1 MMLFPILNNITL
13 MVTLSVVYV
22 LVGRYLDQ
30 SSKRVQILSGV
41 VFGAFVILGL
51 YNSVELEPGVIFD
64 GRSIILSVAGLFGG
78 PVVGIIAGVMA
89 LAYRLWIGG
98 SGVLMG
104 SLVIFESVF
113 LGIFFHYFI
122 QKKPKIPAF
131 LLYFIMGFLVHVL
144 MVVLII
150 TLPEGIRTHTFTNVF
165 IPVLVLYPIA
175 SFLVCVLFHTQG
187 RYLNL
192 VKELSESEGRF
203 KQLFDENH
211 MAFMVIDPD
220 TKQIKNAN
228 KAAAKYYGYS
238 VDELKSMKI
247 SQINTLE
254 QSELGFR
261 MSLAFENMQNR
272 FVMQHKLASGEIR
285 DVEVFSGPVD
295 YDGKTHL
302 YSIVSDVTERLK
314 IENKLKQSELSY
326 RELFNAVKDAIYI
339 QDRNG
344 VFLDVNDG
352 VVAMYGYPKEFYIG
366 KDPSALSAP
375 GKNDL
380 AELKK
385 SLDLAQEGHEVGFEF
400 WGKKKNGQIFPKYVR
415 IYKTKYFGN
424 DAFIAIGHDITHRKA
439 AQRELEES
447 RFNLNVLINVSDD
460 IILLLDVNGNI
471 LTYNKA
477 FSKSYGSAKDY
488 KGENLFTVL
497 SGSEAFEMEKYFKNV
512 IETRKP
518 ISFEGFAN
526 EKNWWIT
533 FYPILN
539 EKATVERIA
548 VYSQDITLQRRMF
561 NLQKN
566 LQVAEKSAQLK
577 QQFLSNM
584 SHEMRTPMN
593 GIIGMAE
600 LMASTPL
607 TETQSDYLATI
618 KESSSTLLSLINDI
632 LDLAKFESG
641 KMPLHLTNVSLK
653 DLETK
658 IIHLFRQSAN
668 TKGVQFE
675 IDITSDLPETLV
687 TDEKRLTQVLVNMIG
702 NALKFTTKGFVK
714 VKGEPVQRNNAGAR
728 LFKFTV
734 EDSGI
739 GIDEDFRGRIF
750 DEFAQL
756 DTSKTRK
763 YEGSGLGLAIS
774 KRIVELLG
782 GKIGVDS
789 VKGKGSKFWFT
800 IKPGDAAEAGQVKK
814 ESGPYYFEP
823 LGLNVLM
830 VEDKIINRKVASL
843 ILKNMGCHVD
853 TAENG
858 LIGVDM
864 VMKNTYDV
872 VLMDIQMPV
881 MDGITAVQAIRKSS
895 RKQPAIIGLSAEA
908 MHGDAEKYI
917 GMGMDD
923 YITKPIVPAVLYEKL
938 SAIKNE
944 SKG

>member
-1 MMLFPILNNITL
+1 MILFPVLNNITL
-13 MVTLSVVYV
+13 LVTLSVVYV

-30 SSKRVQILSGV
+30 SSKRVQILSGL
-41 VFGAFVILGL
+41 VFGSFVILGI
-51 YNSVELEPGVIFD
+51 YNSVELEPGLIFD

-78 PVVGIIAGVMA
+78 PIVGVIAGVMA
-89 LAYRLWIGG
+89 LAYRIWIGG
-98 SGVLMG
+98 AGVLMG

-113 LGIFFHYFI
+113 LGIFFYYFI
-122 QKKPKIPAF
+122 QKRPKIPAF

-150 TLPEGIRTHTFTNVF
+150 TLPEGFRLQTFANVF

-175 SFLVCVLFHTQG
+175 SFLVCVLFHSQG

-192 VKELSESEGRF
+192 VKELSESEARF

-211 MAFMVIDPD
+211 MVFLVIDPD
-220 TKQIKNAN
+220 TVQIKNAN
-228 KAAAKYYGYS
+228 KAAASYYGYS

-254 QSELGFR
+254 RSEIAFR

-272 FVMQHKLASGEIR
+272 FLMQHKLASGEIR
-285 DVEVFSGPVD
+285 DVEVFAGPVD

-339 QDRNG
+339 QDKNG
-344 VFLDVNDG
+344 VFLDINTG
-352 VVAMYGYPKEFYIG
+352 AEAMYGYPKEFLIG
-366 KDPSALSAP
+366 KDPSVLSAP
-375 GKNDL
+375 GKNDPDL
-380 AELKK
+380 LTRNFELLEKG
-385 SLDLAQEGHEVGFEF
+385 EEVGFEF
-400 WGKKKNGQIFPKYVR
+400 WGKRKNGQVFPKYVR

-424 DAFIAIGHDITHRKA
+424 DAYIAIGHDITHRKA

-477 FSKSYGSAKDY
+477 FSSSYGSEKNY
-488 KGENLFTVL
+488 KGENLFAVL
-497 SGSEAFEMEKYFKNV
+497 PGSEAFEMEKYFKNV
-512 IETRKP
+512 IETSKP

-539 EKATVERIA
+539 QKATVERVA
-548 VYSQDITLQRRMF
+548 MYSQDITLQRRMF
-561 NLQKN
+561 NLQQN

-607 TETQSDYLATI
+607 SDIQKDYLTTI
-618 KESSSTLLSLINDI
+618 KESSSTLLALINDI

-641 KMPLHLTNVSLK
+641 KMPLHLSHVSLK
-653 DLETK
+653 NLEAK
-658 IIHLFRQSAN
+658 INQLFKQSAI
-668 TKGVQFE
+668 TKGVDFD
-675 IDITSDLPETLV
+675 IDITSELPANIV
-687 TDEKRLTQVLVNMIG
+687 SDEKRLMQVLTNIIG
-702 NALKFTTKGFVK
+702 NALKFTSKGFVK
-714 VKGEPVQRNNAGAR
+714 VKAELVSKKNVTPHT
-728 LFKFTV
+728 LKFTV

-739 GIDEDFRGRIF
+739 GIDNDFQKQIF

-756 DTSKTRK
+756 DNSRTRK

-774 KRIVELLG
+774 KRIVELLD

-800 IKPGDAAEAGQVKK
+800 IKTGQAADVGQIKEEPGPLLF
-814 ESGPYYFEP
+814 ES
-823 LGLNVLM
+823 LGLQVLM

-858 LIGVDM
+858 LIGVDRM
-864 VMKNTYDV
+864 MKNNYDV

-895 RKQPAIIGLSAEA
+895 RKQPVIIGLSAEA

-923 YITKPIVPAVLYEKL
+923 YITKPIVPSVLYEKL
-938 SAIKNE
+938 SAIKKRE
-944 SKG
+944 G